1 MISGTDESTDVVCEG
16 TAASA
21 GLEDDEAGLA
31 EVAMR
36 KSNLLRRSGYFKPPS
51 ALRANAARGDNG
63 QYALCGDNS
72 GLNRHCYALSP
83 DMSELLISEQN
94 GYRTLH
100 FGSEWVQGRMRISKP
115 AELILGYAQDMCAG
129 MLFAPPPKHVYVA
142 GLGVGS
148 LPRWGIANWA
158 ESLKR
163 MEIVELR
170 ADVMALT
177 RSAFPIPQDDERVV
191 LTLGDAA
198 KVITERPASSVDWM
212 WVDCYD
218 GRGRVGA
225 LESAEFYAAAHA
237 ALKAK
242 GVFVGNMWSSV
253 TRYRGGLRR
262 LRAVFG
268 DNNIVLL
275 PAIATENVTV
285 IACKS
290 PLPDLASRALQAR
303 ARALHAEYKL
313 PFERWLKAIVPVS
326 TAL

>member
-1 MISGTDESTDVVCEG
+1 MRPDDV
-16 TAASA
+16 
-21 GLEDDEAGLA
+21 
-31 EVAMR
+31 
-36 KSNLLRRSGYFKPPS
+36 
-51 ALRANAARGDNG
+51 
-63 QYALCGDNS
+63 CGDNR
-72 GLNRHCYALSP
+72 GPQTHRNTPSP
-83 DMSELLISEQN
+83 TMSELLISEQN

-115 AELILGYAQDMCAG
+115 AELILGYAQDMCAA

-148 LPRWGIANWA
+148 LPRWALANWG

-177 RSAFPIPQDDERVV
+177 RSAFPIPEDDERVQ

-237 ALKAK
+237 ALKSK
-242 GVFVGNMWSSV
+242 GVFVANMWSSV

-268 DNNIVLL
+268 DNHIVLL

-290 PLPDLASRALQAR
+290 PVPDLESRVMKAR
-303 ARALHAEYKL
+303 ARALNAEYKL
-313 PFERWLKAIVPVS
+313 PFERWLKALAPVS